1 MSSSLADLKKSMA
14 VFDNYIKFMGRNEPG
29 SKEFAA
35 LTAAASIEQLVE
47 LMAEIQAR
55 VSSSFYS
62 SGSANDPVSKMNRL
76 LDSVP
81 SPGLRIALNKV
92 KAVLCEYDRQELIR
106 IAETAHPAIMIFLIN
121 TTDVGSKDFVRK
133 DDEGREQQLGVDLGL

>member
-1 MSSSLADLKKSMA
+1 MTSSLADLKKSMS
-14 VFDNYIKFMGRNEPG
+14 VFDNYIKFMGKDARG
-29 SKEFAA
+29 SKGFSV

-47 LMAEIQAR
+47 LLTEVQAR

-62 SGSANDPVSKMNRL
+62 SGHANDPVSKMNRL

-81 SPGLRIALNKV
+81 SPSLRIALNKV

-121 TTDVGSKDFVRK
+121 TTNVGSKDFVRK
-133 DDEGREQQLGVDLGL
+133 DEDGREQQLGVDLGL

>member
-1 MSSSLADLKKSMA
+1 MTSSLTDLKKSMS
-14 VFDNYIKFMGRNEPG
+14 VFDNYIKFTGKDEPG
-29 SKEFAA
+29 SKQFAT
-35 LTAAASIEQLVE
+35 LVAAASIEKLVE
-47 LMAEIQAR
+47 LMTEIQAR

-62 SGSANDPVSKMNRL
+62 SGHDNDPVSKMNRL

-92 KAVLCEYDRQELIR
+92 KVVLCEYDRQELIR

-121 TTDVGSKDFVRK
+121 TTNVGSKDFVRK
-133 DDEGREQQLGVDLGL
+133 DENGREQQLGVDLGL